1 MKQKSRFCTARR
13 ILIFW
18 TLFIGVGAAAGAA
31 GMLLDP
37 SGKAMG
43 MDAMLPYFQVLPF
56 AEVVFQDFNFSGW
69 ALLIV
74 NGLTNLT
81 AAGLLLAKKRAGVV
95 LGGVFG
101 VTLMLWIC
109 IQFYM
114 FPFNFMST
122 AYFIFGLIQAITG
135 YAACVFYR
143 QELFAENEHAYP
155 RVGKGGHKVLVVYFS
170 RMGYARKLAMEAANA
185 TGALNTA
192 LCGLLGPGDHVITTV
207 CEHNSVLRPLY
218 RLRTQGVQLSFAGVD
233 AKGRLQYE
241 KWEELVRP
249 NTRALVVTG
258 ASNVTGNCTDLAKA
272 AAFAHR
278 HGLLLIVDAAQ
289 TAGAQS
295 IDVQALGVDVL
306 CFTGHKA
313 LLGPQGTGGLYVR
326 PGVQI
331 APLVVGGSG
340 VHSYDEQHPA
350 QMPTALEA
358 GTLNVHGLAGLC
370 AGVQWLLTQG
380 VETLAAREAA
390 LARCFYEEVCGMPGV
405 TVYGDIETALRA
417 PIVSLNIGDEDS
429 ARVAD
434 ILWED
439 YGICVRAGAH
449 CAPLMHKALGT
460 VEQGVVRFSFSHSN
474 TMEEALHAAQAV
486 RELAQEL

>member
-1 MKQKSRFCTARR
+1 MIYLDNAATTLYKPQEVDAAILDALHTAGNPGRGAHEPTLHASR
-13 ILIFW
+13 L
-18 TLFIGVGAAAGAA
+18 V
-31 GMLLDP
+31 
-37 SGKAMG
+37 
-43 MDAMLPYFQVLPF
+43 
-56 AEVVFQDFNFSGW
+56 
-69 ALLIV
+69 
-74 NGLTNLT
+74 
-81 AAGLLLAKKRAGVV
+81 
-95 LGGVFG
+95 
-101 VTLMLWIC
+101 
-109 IQFYM
+109 
-114 FPFNFMST
+114 
-122 AYFIFGLIQAITG
+122 
-135 YAACVFYR
+135 YAAR
-143 QELFAENEHAYP
+143 EALAELFHAP
-155 RVGKGGHKVLVVYFS
+155 DPACIAFT
-170 RMGYARKLAMEAANA
+170 ANA

-295 IDVQALGVDVL
+295 IDVQALGV
-306 CFTGHKA
+306 
-313 LLGPQGTGGLYVR
+313 
-326 PGVQI
+326 
-331 APLVVGGSG
+331 GGSG

-380 VETLAAREAA
+380 VEMLAAREAA